1 MNIELKCPYDLEI
14 KKLYRFQDANRIIND
29 MIYEYELE
37 HFSII
42 QSFDHELLDSFE

>member
-1 MNIELKCPYDLEI
+1 MTDLEADDQTRME
-14 KKLYRFQDANRIIND
+14 LSRLPD